1 MRFSGPL
8 AWCLVAL
15 LASSGCARKSTP
27 RPAPATVIIPKAKSP
42 AQKPATLPPGPTLNT
57 SRIPE
62 SKPPEPEIQLPPPP
76 PKPVPAKKSRRNARK
91 GSTAP
96 KPEAPRI
103 AETKPVSPAAEPKPE
118 TEMPKP
124 EADAPKVETP
134 VLSPQLEVILTPEQN
149 RDYTKRIESALD
161 RARNA
166 VQLIQAKSLNS
177 AQKDTVSRIQS
188 FIAQAEQARM
198 QDLVSSLSLAERAD
212 LLSKDLLERI
222 GR

>member
-15 LASSGCARKSTP
+15 LASSGCARKRIP
-27 RPAPATVIIPKAKSP
+27 PPAPATVVIPSP
-42 AQKPATLPPGPTLNT
+42 KPPQPKPVTLPPGPTLNT
-57 SRIPE
+57 SRVPE
-62 SKPPEPEIQLPPPP
+62 SKPPEPQVELPPPP
-76 PKPVPAKKSRRNARK
+76 PKPVPKKSRRNARR
-91 GSTAP
+91 GPAAP
-96 KPEAPRI
+96 KPEAPKV
-103 AETKPVSPAAEPKPE
+103 ADTKPVPPSDPKAETDMAKPE
-118 TEMPKP
+118 TEVPK
-124 EADAPKVETP
+124 AETP
-134 VLSPQLEVILTPEQN
+134 AVSPQLEVILTPEQN
-149 RDYTKRIESALD
+149 RDYSKRIDSALD
-161 RARNA
+161 RARSA

-188 FIAQAEQARM
+188 FITQAEQARV